1 MVLCKQSAIIR
12 QQQCAVAG
20 PGIFTSVTAVPLQSN
35 SVRLHNNTQRA
46 PSQNSQQSG
55 LLSVQRWPVPA
66 GGGEM
71 SIRLMTV

>member
-1 MVLCKQSAIIR
+1 MCKQSAIIR
-12 QQQCAVAG
+12 QQQCSGG

-55 LLSVQRWPVPA
+55 LPSVQCWPVVTA
-66 GGGEM
+66 GEM